1 MQYFYIKYVIVFHK
15 TERYNKRRNIN
26 GFTAP
31 FFTAAAAEA
40 VRKKIYFYRVL
51 MMANSQKKRSI
62 FQNPL
67 LSTKVKSANV
77 KPPELLIGYFLG
89 PFGALLASGI
99 FTSFLNR
106 YWTDVLFANYRV
118 QTGIDE
124 AGKAIMELPAGSP
137 IATFLSLL
145 PLISTILIVAGN
157 LFVGQLIERTKTR
170 AGKARPWMLLSS
182 VLLAIGCIVLFIAPM
197 GNGTDTPVLTM
208 VLTAI
213 AYNIYYAIAYPMYNT
228 ANSTLVPVSTR
239 NSSQRGLLASFTNF
253 SHLGVMGAGGMVFP
267 LVVSLFLGGWDNPSI
282 SGWTITFV
290 VIGVVTFLFVVLQ
303 YYFTRERVT
312 EESFHLESEE
322 KPKAA
327 VSMGKQFKAV
337 GTDVFWW
344 LIIGFYLIFQFS
356 GSLKNMSCSY
366 FCSVQFDGTAYGDF
380 AMTIINVLGAVP
392 MAIAMAFIWPLS
404 RKYGKRLVVMIGL
417 LVGAVGGV
425 IAGIW
430 PDNFFAV
437 CVGVA
442 LKSFGSS
449 PACYMILA
457 MISDVLDHLE
467 AKHGFRC
474 DGLTMSIY
482 SSIMAATTPL
492 AQSFFNA
499 ISNGG
504 ANATM
509 VTVSYIWIETGVY
522 VACAVLMIFFIVE
535 KFLKS
540 DREKILDRQKAEALA
555 AGIEWIEPEERLRL
569 EQEEAERLSEAARIA
584 ELRAKCEKKGISFEE
599 EEAKYQAKLSAK
611 REAAERKKAAKAA
624 KKEKK

>member
-1 MQYFYIKYVIVFHK
+1 MMEK
-15 TERYNKRRNIN
+15 T
-26 GFTAP
+26 
-31 FFTAAAAEA
+31 
-40 VRKKIYFYRVL
+40 RKK
-51 MMANSQKKRSI
+51 SI
-62 FQNPL
+62 FENPV

-77 KPPELLIGYFLG
+77 KPPELIIGYFLG

-99 FTSFLNR
+99 FTSFLNK
-106 YWTDVLFANYRV
+106 YWTSVLFADYTI
-118 QTGIDE
+118 QTGIDKNGE
-124 AGKAIMELPAGSP
+124 PIMGFAADSP
-137 IATFLSLL
+137 VGIFLSLL

-182 VLLAIGCIVLFIAPM
+182 VLLALGCIVLFIAPM

-213 AYNIYYAIAYPMYNT
+213 AYNVYYAVAYPMYNT

-239 NSSQRGLLASFTNF
+239 NSTQRGLLASFTNF
-253 SHLGVMGAGGMVFP
+253 AHLGVMGAGGMVFP
-267 LVVSLFLGGWDNPSI
+267 IIVGFITIESAPDVVDLAATKTNWM
-282 SGWTITFV
+282 ITFII
-290 VIGVVTFLFVVLQ
+290 IGIITFLFVVLQ

-312 EESFHLESEE
+312 EESFHLETEE
-322 KPKAA
+322 APKKSI
-327 VSMGKQFKAV
+327 SMGKQFKAV
-337 GTDVFWW
+337 GTDAFWW
-344 LIIGFYLIFQFS
+344 IIIVFYLIFQFS
-356 GSLKNMSCSY
+356 GSLKNMSCTY
-366 FCSVQFDGTAYGDF
+366 FCDRFDGTAYGDF
-380 AMTIINVLGAVP
+380 AMTIVNVLGAVP
-392 MAIAMAFIWPLS
+392 MAVAMAFIWPLS
-404 RKYGKRLVVMIGL
+404 RKYGKRLVVMVGL

-430 PDNFFAV
+430 ADNFIAV

-499 ISNGG
+499 ISGGG
-504 ANATM
+504 ASKDL
-509 VTVSYIWIETGVY
+509 VTVCYIWIETGVY
-522 VACAVLMIFFIVE
+522 VACAVLMLFFIVE
-535 KFLKS
+535 KYLKS
-540 DREKILDRQKAEALA
+540 DRVQILERQKAEALA
-555 AGIEWIEPEERLRL
+555 AGIEWVEPEVRLRR
-569 EQEEAERLSEAARIA
+569 EQEEAERLSEEARKM
-584 ELRAKCEKKGISFEE
+584 ELKAKCEKKGLSYEE
-599 EEAKYQAKLSAK
+599 EEAKYQAKQEEK
-611 REAAERKKAAKAA
+611 RRAAEAKKAAKAA
-624 KKEKK
+624 KAAKSDKKEGE

>member
-1 MQYFYIKYVIVFHK
+1 MEQ
-15 TERYNKRRNIN
+15 TQ
-26 GFTAP
+26 
-31 FFTAAAAEA
+31 
-40 VRKKIYFYRVL
+40 RKK
-51 MMANSQKKRSI
+51 SI
-62 FQNPL
+62 FENPL

-77 KPPELLIGYFLG
+77 KTPELIIGYFLG

-99 FTSFLNR
+99 FTSFLNK
-106 YWTDVLFANYRV
+106 YWTSVLFADYTI
-118 QTGIDE
+118 QTGIDKNGE
-124 AGKAIMELPAGSP
+124 PIMGFAADSP
-137 IATFLSLL
+137 VGIFLSLL

-182 VLLAIGCIVLFIAPM
+182 ILLAIGCIVLFVAPM

-213 AYNIYYAIAYPMYNT
+213 AYNIYYAVAYPMYNT

-253 SHLGVMGAGGMVFP
+253 AHLGVMGAGGMVFP
-267 LVVSLFLGGWDNPSI
+267 IIVGLITIESAPDVVDI
-282 SGWTITFV
+282 SATKTNWMITFII
-290 VIGVVTFLFVVLQ
+290 IGIITFLFVVLQ

-312 EESFHLESEE
+312 EESFHLETEE
-322 KPKAA
+322 APKKAIP
-327 VSMGKQFKAV
+327 MGKQFKAV
-337 GTDVFWW
+337 GTDAFWW
-344 LIIGFYLIFQFS
+344 IIIVFYLIFQFS
-356 GSLKNMSCSY
+356 GSLKNMSCTY
-366 FCSVQFDGTAYGDF
+366 FCDRFDGTAYGDF

-404 RKYGKRLVVMIGL
+404 RKYGKRLVVMVGL

-430 PDNFFAV
+430 ADNFIAV

-457 MISDVLDHLE
+457 MISDVLDHIE

-499 ISNGG
+499 VTGGSN
-504 ANATM
+504 ASPW
-509 VTVSYIWIETGVY
+509 VTVCYVWIETGVY
-522 VACAVLMIFFIVE
+522 VACAVLMLFFIVE
-535 KFLKS
+535 KYLKS
-540 DREKILDRQKAEALA
+540 DRALILDRQKAEALA
-555 AGIEWIEPEERLRL
+555 AGIEWIEPEERLRR
-569 EQEEAERLSEAARIA
+569 EQEEAERLSEEARKL
-584 ELRAKCEKKGISFEE
+584 ELKAKCEKKGISYEE
-599 EEAKYQAKLSAK
+599 EEAKYQAKLAEK
-611 REAAERKKAAKAA
+611 RRIAEEKKAAKQNKAN
-624 KKEKK
+624 KGE

>member
-1 MQYFYIKYVIVFHK
+1 M
-15 TERYNKRRNIN
+15 
-26 GFTAP
+26 
-31 FFTAAAAEA
+31 
-40 VRKKIYFYRVL
+40 RKKIYFYRVL

-118 QTGIDE
+118 QTGVDE

-197 GNGTDTPVLTM
+197 GNGTDIPVLTM

-253 SHLGVMGAGGMVFP
+253 AHLGVMGAGGMVFP
-267 LVVSLFLGGWDNPSI
+267 LVVSLFLGGWDNPSL

-290 VIGVVTFLFVVLQ
+290 VIGVATFLFVVLQ

-327 VSMGKQFKAV
+327 ISMGKQFKAV

-366 FCSVQFDGTAYGDF
+366 FCSVHFDGTAYGDF

>member
-1 MQYFYIKYVIVFHK
+1 M
-15 TERYNKRRNIN
+15 
-26 GFTAP
+26 
-31 FFTAAAAEA
+31 
-40 VRKKIYFYRVL
+40 RKKIYFYRVL

-99 FTSFLNR
+99 FTSFLNQ
-106 YWTDVLFANYRV
+106 YWTDVLFADYTTV
-118 QTGIDE
+118 VGYETVIKDGVETQ
-124 AGKAIMELPAGSP
+124 KAIMGFAAGSP
-137 IATFLSLL
+137 VGTFLSLL

-182 VLLAIGCIVLFIAPM
+182 VLLTIGCIVLFIAPM
-197 GNGTDTPVLTM
+197 GNGTDVPVLTM

-253 SHLGVMGAGGMVFP
+253 AHLGVMGAGGMVFP
-267 LVVSLFLGGWDNPSI
+267 IIVGFITIYSDPVNKIVDLGATKTNWM
-282 SGWTITFV
+282 ITFI
-290 VIGVVTFLFVVLQ
+290 VIGIVTFLFVVLQ

-322 KPKAA
+322 KPKASI
-327 VSMGKQFKAV
+327 SMGKQFKAV
-337 GTDVFWW
+337 GTDAFWW
-344 LIIGFYLIFQFS
+344 IIIGFYLIFQFS
-356 GSLKNMSCSY
+356 GSLKNLSCTY
-366 FCSVQFDGTAYGDF
+366 FCNRFADLHIGGLLIGKGTSMA
-380 AMTIINVLGAVP
+380 IINVLGAVP

-404 RKYGKRLVVMIGL
+404 RKYGKRLVVMVGL
-417 LVGAVGGV
+417 LVGAAGGV

-430 PDNFFAV
+430 ADNFYAV

-499 ISNGG
+499 ISSGG
-504 ANATM
+504 GNTAM

-599 EEAKYQAKLSAK
+599 EETKYQAKLSAK